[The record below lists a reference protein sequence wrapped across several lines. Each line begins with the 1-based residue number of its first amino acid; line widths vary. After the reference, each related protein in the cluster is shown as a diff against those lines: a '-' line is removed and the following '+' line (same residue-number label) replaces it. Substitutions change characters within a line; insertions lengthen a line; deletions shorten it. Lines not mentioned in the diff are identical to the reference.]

1 MVFEELNYSS
11 WYLSSEEFTSS
22 CVKEQ
27 VKTP

>member
-1 MVFEELNYSS
+1 MVFEELNYLS
-11 WYLSSEEFTSS
+11 WYLSSEELTSS